1 MVSTLAAGNPTWDDA
16 TMPIK
21 TSSINHIRL
30 TVTDIDRSRAF
41 YEGLFGWPIAIEMP
55 ANTPAD
61 DQARYAFLYGG
72 VIYNLGHTLLG
83 LRPVSA
89 DSFDENRTG
98 LDHLSLAVDSR
109 AALEAAVELLDGRGI
124 GHAGIKDI
132 GDGFILEFRDPDNIA
147 LELFAPKT
155 PK

>member
-1 MVSTLAAGNPTWDDA
+1 MVSTLAAGEATWNDA
-16 TMPIK
+16 NMPIK
-21 TSSINHIRL
+21 TSAISHIRL

-41 YEGLFGWPIAIEMP
+41 YEGLFGWSVAIEMP
-55 ANTPAD
+55 ADTPEGN
-61 DQARYAFLYGG
+61 QARYAFLYGG

-98 LDHLSLAVDSR
+98 LDHLSLSVDSP
-109 AALEAAVELLDGRGI
+109 AALEAAIDLLDGLGI
-124 GHAGIKDI
+124 GHGDIKDI